1 VPMAGSTRSA
11 DEKALDSAER
21 RVPFPA
27 MSFRSSSLR
36 RNVFWDVFWAA
47 ALWIGVAIAAAQN
60 QNNAG
65 QVQQPAQNQAQQPS
79 VQKQENLPATHAPS
93 SALVDSGRS
102 LFQQNCA
109 FCHGRDAA
117 GGESGPDLTR
127 SKLVSSDS
135 GGDKI
140 GPVVRQGRPDKGMP
154 HFDFSDDQI
163 ASIVAFLHHQQSQAS
178 SKLGGRRGVDVSDLQ
193 TGNVEQGK
201 KYFNGDGG
209 CSSCHSPTGD
219 LAGIASRYQGLAL
232 EERMLYPKDAKSKV
246 TVTLPSGKTVSGV
259 LEYHDEF
266 TIGLRDADGTYQ
278 SWPADRVKYSIDAPV
293 NAHVELF
300 SKYTDADIHN
310 LMAYLQT
317 LR

>member
-1 VPMAGSTRSA
+1 MRSFWIRF
-11 DEKALDSAER
+11 KCG
-21 RVPFPA
+21 VPFSA
-27 MSFRSSSLR
+27 MMLR
-36 RNVFWDVFWAA
+36 DTFLQRKLVWAA
-47 ALWIGVAIAAAQN
+47 VLAGGVAIAAAQS

-79 VQKQENLPATHAPS
+79 VQKQEALPAAQPPS
-93 SALVDSGRS
+93 SELVESGRS

-109 FCHGRDAA
+109 FCHGRDAG

-127 SKLVSSDS
+127 SKLVASDS

-140 GPVVRQGRPDKGMP
+140 GLVVRQGRPDKGMP
-154 HFDFSDDQI
+154 HFDLSDQQI
-163 ASIVAFLHHQQSQAS
+163 ASLVAFLHHQQAQAS
-178 SKLGGRRGVDVSDLQ
+178 SKLGARRGVDVSDLQ

-201 KYFNGDGG
+201 QYFNGAGG

-219 LAGIASRYQGLAL
+219 LAGIASRYEGLAL

-246 TVTLPSGKTVSGV
+246 TVTLPSGKTVTGV
-259 LEYHDEF
+259 LVYNDEF
-266 TIGLRDADGTYQ
+266 TIGLRDADGAYH
-278 SWPADRVKYSIDAPV
+278 SWPVNDVKYKIDAPV
-293 NAHVELF
+293 NAHVDLF

-317 LR
+317 LH